1 MSLHFDDVSLSL
13 HGKVLVPPFSAVVAP
28 GEVLA
33 VMGESGSGKSSL
45 LAWMAGLLAP
55 PLQASGGLTLDG
67 RDLLPL
73 PTEQRRV
80 GLLFQDDLLYPHLSV
95 RDNLLFALPIGAH
108 AARRAR
114 ADEALA
120 RAGLAGYGDR
130 RPDSLSGG
138 QRARV
143 SLLRALLAGPRVI
156 GLDEPFSKLDANLRQ
171 HMRDLVWT
179 ELRANQVCGVL
190 VTHDKADV
198 PDGARVIE
206 LPALATVDTHA

>member
-1 MSLHFDDVSLSL
+1 MSLNFDKVSLSL
-13 HGKVLVPPFSAVVAP
+13 NGRVLVPPFSAVVAP

-33 VMGESGSGKSSL
+33 VMGASGSGKSSL

-55 PLQASGGLTLDG
+55 PLQASGGLSLDG

-80 GLLFQDDLLYPHLSV
+80 GLLFQDDLLYPHMSV
-95 RDNLLFALPIGAH
+95 LDNLLFALPAGPYAQRS
-108 AARRAR
+108 AL
-114 ADEALA
+114 ADQALA
-120 RAGLAGYGDR
+120 RAGLSGFGDR

-143 SLLRALLAGPRVI
+143 SLLRALLAGPRAI
-156 GLDEPFSKLDANLRQ
+156 GLDEPFSKLDVNLRQ
-171 HMRDLVWT
+171 QMREFVWA

-190 VTHDKADV
+190 VTHDQADV
-198 PDGARVIE
+198 PPGARVVE
-206 LPALATVDTHA
+206 LPALGTAVDLA